1 MNNTDMV
8 SVKYSIKD
16 GSEWILENAFGT
28 VTLNGNGE
36 IQVVNSDSYSL
47 HKSSAKITPEKFAL
61 HQSYPNPFNPE
72 TTISY
77 DISNVGNVD
86 LMISDLDYF
95 VSYPTDLLIETNEA
109 LYGPLPWIIPAGE
122 ARIVDVGHVPLD
134 EIDDEAFLQVESN
147 DPADPVVIANQDA
160 NGEYSSRMEEVFDQ
174 EEISAADIIFVVDN
188 SGSMSLW
195 QTALADNFNSFISV
209 FK

>member
-1 MNNTDMV
+1 MV

-47 HKSSAKITPEKFAL
+47 HKSSARITPETFAL

-77 DISNVGNVD
+77 DISNVGNVEIVVYD
-86 LMISDLDYF
+86 MMGREIKTLVSGYHSPSTYQVIWNGTDNRGKIVPSGVYF
-95 VSYPTDLLIETNEA
+95 YQMNSSEFSQVNK
-109 LYGPLPWIIPAGE
+109 
-122 ARIVDVGHVPLD
+122 VM
-134 EIDDEAFLQVESN
+134 FL
-147 DPADPVVIANQDA
+147 
-160 NGEYSSRMEEVFDQ
+160 
-174 EEISAADIIFVVDN
+174 
-188 SGSMSLW
+188 
-195 QTALADNFNSFISV
+195 
-209 FK
+209 K